1 MGSLLLV
8 VVLSFSATTI
18 LIGSII
24 VFYYSAKNLPVRME
38 TLKKELSLLRAE
50 ESDVR
55 DKIDDLRTDISRM
68 VGVINYARYRHA

>member
-1 MGSLLLV
+1 
-8 VVLSFSATTI
+8 
-18 LIGSII
+18 
-24 VFYYSAKNLPVRME
+24 ME